1 MNDRADLRR
10 SFTILLL
17 EAMGLAALA
26 GSAALG
32 CGGNVIVD
40 TGAGGDGSG
49 GGGGG
54 GGGAGGGTTT
64 TTTTTSTL
72 TVECG
77 NPSWGKPVDVCLPAG
92 GAKCPAVFNSSVIEG
107 AAKQLGLCAE
117 VAGGDCC
124 NEPNVAQVLCG
135 LPGPAGSCCYT
146 VEVQDSGLCIG
157 RPFTVGGAAR
167 SANAAARSD
176 WSHGLTPRCAGLD
189 VSTRAALVREWTL
202 DARME
207 HASVASFARLALVF
221 LLGAA
226 ALFSVEPALPLAAYP
241 LVLLWAM
248 RGRRGCGVT
257 LVLVVVTLAYLACRV
272 LWLGDL
278 GGYRAAD
285 GTNRHAAIAVGT
297 TLTYLLEAGAHLLA
311 PGPWD
316 GEDGRGLTILVAL
329 VATFTLLLHGGARH
343 VRESVR
349 RGAALVVCM
358 LAALSV
364 TATWATLVGNLGGC
378 RYLYFAAMFWC
389 LGLGWSA
396 DLAWSAGGR
405 RRGLMLVACAG
416 LLAGQVVVLRA
427 VNTRWQV
434 GGELAQAAIDGVVE
448 RVQSHGTQH
457 AFLFA
462 LPVGFK
468 GAHALPWGIEAA
480 LALRVGPRLRIDV
493 LPDAAAFERARQMHA
508 QATPTERATI
518 DLGAFDADARSWRWH

>member
-1 MNDRADLRR
+1 MASARGLVLLGVACLCAVAVGYFPALAAPFVADDYPLW
-10 SFTILLL
+10 SGLTDGSS
-17 EAMGLAALA
+17 GLAAIGMRPEVRFVRPVLGLSFALDLWWLGSDLGAHVAAMRAHNLLLHAACAWLLGVVALRWTARPVASVVAALAFASCPLHPEAVTWVSARGYPLA
-26 GSAALG
+26 GCFTLAAMAVAL
-32 CGGNVIVD
+32 
-40 TGAGGDGSG
+40 AGK
-49 GGGGG
+49 
-54 GGGAGGGTTT
+54 APT
-64 TTTTTSTL
+64 
-72 TVECG
+72 
-77 NPSWGKPVDVCLPAG
+77 
-92 GAKCPAVFNSSVIEG
+92 
-107 AAKQLGLCAE
+107 
-117 VAGGDCC
+117 
-124 NEPNVAQVLCG
+124 
-135 LPGPAGSCCYT
+135 
-146 VEVQDSGLCIG
+146 
-157 RPFTVGGAAR
+157 
-167 SANAAARSD
+167 
-176 WSHGLTPRCAGLD
+176 
-189 VSTRAALVREWTL
+189 
-202 DARME
+202 
-207 HASVASFARLALVF
+207 SFARLALVF

-226 ALFSVEPALPLAAYP
+226 ALFSVEPALPLAVYP
-241 LVLLWAM
+241 LALLWAM
-248 RGRRGCGVT
+248 RGRRGFGVT
-257 LVLVVVTLAYLACRV
+257 LVLVFVTLAYLTCRV

-285 GTNRHAAIAVGT
+285 GTNRHAAIALGT